1 MILLIVIAQP
11 LVLLLLTEKWI
22 GVVVLL
28 QILCLDWMF
37 DHLSSI
43 NLNLLYVK
51 GRSDL
56 ALRLEVIKK
65 VLATGILLL
74 SIPWGI
80 VGMCWGRVMYSLIA
94 VYLNTYY
101 TESLIKLSL
110 IRQMRDILPSFFLA
124 LIMGGGTWY
133 MILLLEGE
141 IVQIV
146 VGSVIALL
154 LYGTLLYCFSHP
166 CLMKYGRLY

>member
-1 MILLIVIAQP
+1 MQNDNDRLSALYRKYVRLSSAFIFPLMILLIVIAQP

-65 VLATGILLL
+65 
-74 SIPWGI
+74 
-80 VGMCWGRVMYSLIA
+80 C
-94 VYLNTYY
+94 
-101 TESLIKLSL
+101 
-110 IRQMRDILPSFFLA
+110 
-124 LIMGGGTWY
+124 
-133 MILLLEGE
+133 
-141 IVQIV
+141 
-146 VGSVIALL
+146 
-154 LYGTLLYCFSHP
+154 
-166 CLMKYGRLY
+166 

>member
-1 MILLIVIAQP
+1 
-11 LVLLLLTEKWI
+11 
-22 GVVVLL
+22 
-28 QILCLDWMF
+28 
-37 DHLSSI
+37 
-43 NLNLLYVK
+43 
-51 GRSDL
+51 
-56 ALRLEVIKK
+56 
-65 VLATGILLL
+65 
-74 SIPWGI
+74 
-80 VGMCWGRVMYSLIA
+80 MYSLIA

-146 VGSVIALL
+146 VGSVIWNVVVLL
-154 LYGTLLYCFSHP
+154 FSI
-166 CLMKYGRLY
+166 LV